1 MRYLFS
7 FLGILFLTPV
17 FSQRLKVVHALPK
30 DLSETSGL
38 VAFTDSTFLTI
49 NDSGNKPEVYE
60 INRMGKIVSTTTF
73 QSAQNFDWEELQMDA
88 QGFLYIGD
96 IGNNG
101 HNRNQLTIYKFHRNF
116 IGKTNVET
124 DAIHFYYEDQL
135 QFPPKAAERNFD
147 AEAFLVQRDSLFIF
161 SKDWSKPFTG
171 DSKLY
176 YVPNVP
182 GRHAA
187 KLLRKFNTH
196 NTANFRDAV
205 TGVCWF
211 GNEILLLTYS
221 SIYHIKDT
229 HELLHTDHF
238 VQSKRY
244 LFRKVKQFEALALGL
259 DGKVYVT
266 AERHRYLGRAKM
278 YLWTGMEK
286 K

>member
-17 FSQRLKVVHALPK
+17 FSQRLKVVHALSK

-60 INRMGKIVSTTTF
+60 INRMGNIVSTTTF
-73 QSAQNFDWEELQMDA
+73 LYAQNFDWEELQMDA
-88 QGFLYIGD
+88 QGFVYIGD

-101 HNRNQLTIYKFHRNF
+101 HNRNQLTIYKFHRDLV
-116 IGKTNVET
+116 GKTNVDTE
-124 DAIHFYYEDQL
+124 AIHFYYEDQL
-135 QFPPKAAERNFD
+135 QFPPKATERNFD
-147 AEAFLVQRDSLFIF
+147 AEAFLVQGDSLFIF

-182 GRHAA
+182 GRHTAQ
-187 KLLRKFNTH
+187 LLRKFKTH
-196 NTANFRDAV
+196 DTANFRDAV

-244 LFRKVKQFEALALGL
+244 LFRKVKQFEAIALGL
-259 DGKVYVT
+259 DGKVYLT

>member
-1 MRYLFS
+1 
-7 FLGILFLTPV
+7 
-17 FSQRLKVVHALPK
+17 
-30 DLSETSGL
+30 
-38 VAFTDSTFLTI
+38 
-49 NDSGNKPEVYE
+49 
-60 INRMGKIVSTTTF
+60 
-73 QSAQNFDWEELQMDA
+73 MDA

-116 IGKTNVET
+116 IGKANVET